1 MAAVALG
8 RWLPIRVHA
17 SLRDARHTTVVTSR
31 TPLAVLY
38 RLVGAAGV
46 DILNCWLDGL
56 VWVLVLGLVTLYGD
70 GGVAGCER
78 GWDSTIGGVDG
89 WGLGGRSKAW
99 VDVFVIVS

>member
-1 MAAVALG
+1 M
-8 RWLPIRVHA
+8 
-17 SLRDARHTTVVTSR
+17 
-31 TPLAVLY
+31 
-38 RLVGAAGV
+38 
-46 DILNCWLDGL
+46 
-56 VWVLVLGLVTLYGD
+56 WVLVLGLVTLYGD